1 MSTYIRVNT
10 LPAPKKKNQNNFL
23 GLAYP
28 VNGIIMGGLDWTFST
43 VTMWL
48 ANFVCIGLL
57 LAFQPATLN
66 GLWAG
71 ACCFGWMD
79 FFCGFV

>member
-1 MSTYIRVNT
+1 M
-10 LPAPKKKNQNNFL
+10 
-23 GLAYP
+23 
-28 VNGIIMGGLDWTFST
+28 NGIIMGGLDWTFST

-57 LAFQPATLN
+57 LAFQPVTLN

-71 ACCFGWMD
+71 AFGVLRLVA
-79 FFCGFV
+79 CGWLWQSGRGSTPLF

>member
-1 MSTYIRVNT
+1 M
-10 LPAPKKKNQNNFL
+10 
-23 GLAYP
+23 
-28 VNGIIMGGLDWTFST
+28 NGIIMGGLDWTFST

-57 LAFQPATLN
+57 LAFQPVTLN

-71 ACCFGWMD
+71 VFSYFVFIFFADGFFG
-79 FFCGFV
+79 GFLWIFL